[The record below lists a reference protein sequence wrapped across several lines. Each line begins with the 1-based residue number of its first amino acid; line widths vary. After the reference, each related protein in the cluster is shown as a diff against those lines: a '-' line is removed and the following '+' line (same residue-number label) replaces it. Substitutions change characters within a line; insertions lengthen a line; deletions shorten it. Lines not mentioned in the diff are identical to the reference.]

1 MTMSKRDYLKRW
13 MDQAID
19 SVEKAAGRL
28 LRLRTAYEDGQ
39 PELME
44 HTDRLIAMC
53 GMLQET
59 LQQFRDAM

>member
-19 SVEKAAGRL
+19 SIQKAAGRL

-39 PELME
+39 PELMA
-44 HTDRLIAMC
+44 HTDQLIAMC
-53 GMLQET
+53 EVLQAT
-59 LQQFRDAM
+59 LQTFRDAM